1 MRINLTRRALFV
13 MTLALGVTSA
23 MRSPAA
29 RAQDLD
35 QIFAQHNVASTMSI
49 DHTAWADILKAYNI
63 SYTDKIN
70 RFAYGKVSQSD
81 RAKLE
86 AYLKALQAVK
96 VTGLSRDEQF
106 AFWANL
112 YNALTIKVIL
122 DHYPVASI
130 RDITFGLFSFGPWS
144 KKFVTVE
151 GRELSLDDIEHKIL
165 RKVYKDARVHYAV
178 NCASIGCPNL
188 ALKPFTGASLNAML
202 DEGARAYVNHP
213 RGVSVAADG
222 SVKAS
227 SIYNWFS
234 TDFGNNDKEILGHMI
249 KYAAPA
255 LKAKL
260 EAAKDIDSYD
270 YDWAINDAK

>member
-1 MRINLTRRALFV
+1 
-13 MTLALGVTSA
+13 
-23 MRSPAA
+23 
-29 RAQDLD
+29 
-35 QIFAQHNVASTMSI
+35 
-49 DHTAWADILKAYNI
+49 
-63 SYTDKIN
+63 
-70 RFAYGKVSQSD
+70 
-81 RAKLE
+81 
-86 AYLKALQAVK
+86 
-96 VTGLSRDEQF
+96 
-106 AFWANL
+106 
-112 YNALTIKVIL
+112 
-122 DHYPVASI
+122 
-130 RDITFGLFSFGPWS
+130 
-144 KKFVTVE
+144 
-151 GRELSLDDIEHKIL
+151 
-165 RKVYKDARVHYAV
+165 
-178 NCASIGCPNL
+178 PNL